1 MFRRDQVYFLGNRN
15 ANILLV
21 QMMDEFELQKLEEE
35 VRLIR
40 KGTDKEFGF
49 LAIKIDDW
57 NKELSPWKS
66 PAVFGKEDFGDG
78 ASQTLQSLEEEL
90 IPYRKEGKL
99 IYLGGYSLAGLFS
112 LWCACKKNIFAGIAA
127 VSPSVWFPGFKEYLK
142 ETGVQT
148 KTIYLSLGT
157 KEEKTKNKVMAKVGH
172 AIREIYEDL
181 NEKGCATFLEWN
193 EGNHFSNPEKRTA
206 KGFIWLLNEA

>member
-112 LWCACKKNIFAGIAA
+112 LWSACKKNIFAGIAA
-127 VSPSVWFPGFKEYLK
+127 VSPSAWFPGFKEYLK

-148 KTIYLSLGT
+148 KTIYLSLGA

-181 NEKGCATFLEWN
+181 NEKGCAAFLEWN

>member
-112 LWCACKKNIFAGIAA
+112 LWSACKKNIFAGIAA

-181 NEKGCATFLEWN
+181 NEKGCAAFLEWN